1 MAKVIVFP
9 PTSMILS
16 DLVDRSGH
24 KALVVPEAV
33 RTLATDNDIQSP
45 PLNVT
50 PEEPKKGL
58 RYAAVDVPSG
68 VRGRM
73 ALIGPLIEEAE
84 AAIIVNLEDTY
95 SATKSL
101 PDLYAYS
108 SISGNWVG
116 RGLMFQGF
124 GTSLYFRISRDG
136 ANNLSWYWSSDGLAW
151 TLVFTLQQTISVTHA
166 GLSMHTNSSGKAEGY
181 CDWIRANV

>member
-1 MAKVIVFP
+1 MAKVIVYP

-16 DLVDRSGH
+16 DLVERMGH

-33 RTLATDNDIQSP
+33 RNLVTEIGIDSP

-84 AAIIVNLEDTY
+84 AAIIVQDPGCLTGCAGCSRTNELVRLLIR
-95 SATKSL
+95 TKGVPIL
-101 PDLYAYS
+101 DLSYPTNDAEA
-108 SISGNWVG
+108 
-116 RGLMFQGF
+116 
-124 GTSLYFRISRDG
+124 RDF
-136 ANNLSWYWSSDGLAW
+136 
-151 TLVFTLQQTISVTHA
+151 V
-166 GLSMHTNSSGKAEGY
+166 KK
-181 CDWIRANV
+181 IRAFLEGLK

>member
-1 MAKVIVFP
+1 MAKVIVYP

-16 DLVDRSGH
+16 DLVERMGH

-33 RTLATDNDIQSP
+33 RKLVTTNDIQSP

-73 ALIGPLIEEAE
+73 ALIGPLIDEAE
-84 AAIIVNLEDTY
+84 AAIMVEDPGWLTGCAGCSRTNELVSLLIRTKGIPVLE
-95 SATKSL
+95 L
-101 PDLYAYS
+101 AYPKDDAEAREFVRK
-108 SISGNWVG
+108 IKAFLE
-116 RGLMFQGF
+116 GL
-124 GTSLYFRISRDG
+124 
-136 ANNLSWYWSSDGLAW
+136 
-151 TLVFTLQQTISVTHA
+151 
-166 GLSMHTNSSGKAEGY
+166 K
-181 CDWIRANV
+181 

>member
-1 MAKVIVFP
+1 MAKVIVYP

-16 DLVDRSGH
+16 DLVERTGH

-33 RTLATDNDIQSP
+33 RRLVTSSEIDSP

-73 ALIGPLIEEAE
+73 ALIGPLIDEAE
-84 AAIIVNLEDTY
+84 AAIMVEDPGWLTGCAGCARTNELVRLLIRTKGVPVLELRYPTDDAQAKAFVQKIRTF
-95 SATKSL
+95 L
-101 PDLYAYS
+101 E
-108 SISGNWVG
+108 
-116 RGLMFQGF
+116 GLQ
-124 GTSLYFRISRDG
+124 
-136 ANNLSWYWSSDGLAW
+136 
-151 TLVFTLQQTISVTHA
+151 
-166 GLSMHTNSSGKAEGY
+166 
-181 CDWIRANV
+181 

>member
-1 MAKVIVFP
+1 MAKVIVYP

-16 DLVDRSGH
+16 DLVERMGH

-33 RTLATDNDIQSP
+33 RKLVTEIGIDSP

-84 AAIIVNLEDTY
+84 AAIIVQDSGCLTGCAGCSRTNELVRLLIR
-95 SATKSL
+95 TKGVPIL
-101 PDLYAYS
+101 DLSYPTNDAEA
-108 SISGNWVG
+108 
-116 RGLMFQGF
+116 
-124 GTSLYFRISRDG
+124 RDF
-136 ANNLSWYWSSDGLAW
+136 
-151 TLVFTLQQTISVTHA
+151 V
-166 GLSMHTNSSGKAEGY
+166 KK
-181 CDWIRANV
+181 IRAFLEGLK

>member
-1 MAKVIVFP
+1 MAKVIVYP

-16 DLVDRSGH
+16 DLVERMGH

-33 RTLATDNDIQSP
+33 RKLVTAEGIESP

-58 RYAAVDVPSG
+58 HYAAVDVPSG

-84 AAIIVNLEDTY
+84 AAIMVEDPGWLTGCAGCSRTNELVRLLIRTKGIPVLDLAYPTDDAEARAFVQKIKSFLE
-95 SATKSL
+95 
-101 PDLYAYS
+101 
-108 SISGNWVG
+108 
-116 RGLMFQGF
+116 GL
-124 GTSLYFRISRDG
+124 
-136 ANNLSWYWSSDGLAW
+136 
-151 TLVFTLQQTISVTHA
+151 
-166 GLSMHTNSSGKAEGY
+166 K
-181 CDWIRANV
+181 

>member
-1 MAKVIVFP
+1 MAKVIVYP
-9 PTSMILS
+9 PTSLILS
-16 DLVDRSGH
+16 DLVERMGH

-33 RTLATDNDIQSP
+33 RRLVTSSEIQSP

-84 AAIIVNLEDTY
+84 AAIMVEDPGWLTGCAGCSRTNELVRLLIRTSGVPVLELRYPTDD
-95 SATKSL
+95 ADARAFVQK
-101 PDLYAYS
+101 
-108 SISGNWVG
+108 
-116 RGLMFQGF
+116 
-124 GTSLYFRISRDG
+124 
-136 ANNLSWYWSSDGLAW
+136 
-151 TLVFTLQQTISVTHA
+151 
-166 GLSMHTNSSGKAEGY
+166 
-181 CDWIRANV
+181 IRAFLEGLK

>member
-1 MAKVIVFP
+1 MSKVIVYP

-16 DLVDRSGH
+16 DLVERMGH
-24 KALVVPEAV
+24 KALVVPERV
-33 RTLATDNDIQSP
+33 RELVTANDVQSP

-84 AAIIVNLEDTY
+84 AAIIVEDPGWLTGCAGC
-95 SATKSL
+95 SRTNELVRLLIRTKGIPVL
-101 PDLYAYS
+101 DLSYPTDDAQAKLFVHK
-108 SISGNWVG
+108 IKAFLG
-116 RGLMFQGF
+116 GL
-124 GTSLYFRISRDG
+124 
-136 ANNLSWYWSSDGLAW
+136 
-151 TLVFTLQQTISVTHA
+151 
-166 GLSMHTNSSGKAEGY
+166 K
-181 CDWIRANV
+181 

>member
-1 MAKVIVFP
+1 MAKVIVYP

-16 DLVDRSGH
+16 DLVERMGH

-33 RTLATDNDIQSP
+33 RQLVTSREIDSP

-50 PEEPKKGL
+50 PDEPKKGL

-84 AAIIVNLEDTY
+84 AAIIVEDPGWLTGCAGCSRTNELVRLLIRTKGIPVLDLSYPENDLQAREFVRKIKAFLE
-95 SATKSL
+95 ALK
-101 PDLYAYS
+101 
-108 SISGNWVG
+108 
-116 RGLMFQGF
+116 
-124 GTSLYFRISRDG
+124 
-136 ANNLSWYWSSDGLAW
+136 
-151 TLVFTLQQTISVTHA
+151 
-166 GLSMHTNSSGKAEGY
+166 
-181 CDWIRANV
+181 